1 MRKDSK
7 RHYYSLQ
14 LSEIEKI
21 KQLDRKPSLLMHACC
36 GICVSYPALYL
47 SEYFDL
53 TLYYNNDNI
62 YPREEYELRYSELCR
77 LISEYNAEKGTDI
90 KVIKT
95 PFNGEAY
102 HEKLEPLK
110 DEPENGRRCHL
121 CYGLRME
128 PAMAYAAE
136 NGYDYFTTVMTVSR
150 QKDSRVLNEIGERLQ
165 QKYPQ
170 VRYFFSDFKKDG
182 GLEKGDRLAAEH
194 HIYRQNYCGCKYSYE
209 EMLQR
214 ARNDYDQAL

>member
-1 MRKDSK
+1 MKENSK
-7 RHYYSLQ
+7 KYYYSLQ

-21 KQLDRKPSLLMHACC
+21 KELDHKPSLLMHACC
-36 GICVSYPALYL
+36 GICVSWPALYL
-47 SEYFDL
+47 SDYFDL

-62 YPREEYELRYSELCR
+62 YPKDEYDKRYRELCR
-77 LISEYNAEKGTDI
+77 LIEEYNQEKGTDI

-95 PFNGEAY
+95 EFNGEKY

-136 NGYDYFTTVMTVSR
+136 KGYDYFTTVMTVSR
-150 QKDSRVLNEIGERLQ
+150 QKDSRVLNQIGEKLQ
-165 QKYPQ
+165 EKYPQ
-170 VRYFFSDFKKDG
+170 VKYFFSDFKKDG
-182 GLEKGDRLAAEH
+182 GLEKGDKLANEH
-194 HIYRQNYCGCKYSYE
+194 HIYRQNYCGCLYSYE
-209 EMLQR
+209 EMLKR
-214 ARNDYDQAL
+214 AREDYQK